1 MLKTLSST
9 QGDFKRV
16 LEGSPSVVTVPRFS
30 YRKVLALLE
39 MSAQDRY
46 NSERAC
52 AELRLRKLA
61 IPKVIDLKEIV
72 RQFEDK
78 NFSIKTLRKLF
89 KELERDFQRA
99 NHAAIFEATLPF
111 L

>member
-1 MLKTLSST
+1 MLET
-9 QGDFKRV
+9 
-16 LEGSPSVVTVPRFS
+16 PSQHASVPRFS
-30 YRKVLALLE
+30 YRKVMALLE
-39 MSAQDRY
+39 MSSQDRY

-52 AELRLRKLA
+52 AELRLRKQA

-72 RQFEDK
+72 KQFEGK
-78 NFSIKTLRKLF
+78 SFSIKTLRKLF

-111 L
+111 LQEDSPHY

>member
-9 QGDFKRV
+9 QSDFKKIID
-16 LEGSPSVVTVPRFS
+16 GCTAHASCPRFS

-39 MSAQDRY
+39 MPSQERY

-52 AELRLRKLA
+52 AELRLRKQA

-72 RQFEDK
+72 KQF
-78 NFSIKTLRKLF
+78 
-89 KELERDFQRA
+89 
-99 NHAAIFEATLPF
+99 
-111 L
+111 